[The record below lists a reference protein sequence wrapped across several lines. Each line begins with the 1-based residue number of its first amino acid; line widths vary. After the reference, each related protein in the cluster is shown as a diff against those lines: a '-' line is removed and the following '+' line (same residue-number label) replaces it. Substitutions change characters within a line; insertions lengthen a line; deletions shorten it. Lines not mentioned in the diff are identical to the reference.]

1 MASPYDSFE
10 DPYCYKNSFVLK
22 NKAGHRDAGAL
33 ETLELDMQMIRAA
46 EPLPAGT
53 FDTRHYRAIHHHL
66 FQDVYRWAGRYRT
79 VRIAKDGAMFCYP
92 EFIAEQMELQFAVL
106 GSSPFVAT
114 ASRDNFIKAATKF
127 LGDLNAIHPFRDGNG
142 RTQLSFLFL
151 LGTRAGHPLDMTRI
165 RAEPMLAAMV
175 ESFQGR
181 LGPLEA
187 EIGLLCR

>member
-46 EPLPAGT
+46 EPLPTGT
-53 FDTRHYRAIHHHL
+53 FDTGHYRAVHRHL

-79 VRIAKDGAMFCYP
+79 VRIAREGAMFCYP
-92 EFIAEQMELQFAVL
+92 EFIAAQMDALFQAIL
-106 GSSPFVAT
+106 KAPFVVGASQADFVRDAT
-114 ASRDNFIKAATKF
+114 RF

-151 LGTRAGHPLDMTRI
+151 LGERAGHHLDMTRI

-175 ESFQGR
+175 KSFQGR

-187 EIGLLCR
+187 EIAMLCL